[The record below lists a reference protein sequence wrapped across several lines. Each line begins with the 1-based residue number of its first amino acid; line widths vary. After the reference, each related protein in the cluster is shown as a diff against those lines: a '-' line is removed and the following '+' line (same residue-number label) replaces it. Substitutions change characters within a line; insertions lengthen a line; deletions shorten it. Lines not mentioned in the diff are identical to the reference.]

1 VAVAALL
8 LVPLLTMLLVRFL
21 PARMLGGTQ
30 LGGAT
35 LTLLLALATAIA
47 AIDAPIDH
55 SPLYVD
61 ALSGLLLAVVA
72 LVGWLGAAYAIGYTQ
87 HDVAARR
94 ITAGQVRWF
103 YIWYHLFVLTMLAV
117 LVTDNLGLMWAAIEA
132 TTLASAILVGFY
144 RTREALEAAW
154 KYLILCTV
162 GISFAL
168 FGVLLLSAAGIQAGL
183 LGDAA
188 LSWRELRAAGAALD
202 PQMVRLAFLF
212 ILVGFGTKV
221 GFAPLHTWLPDAH
234 SQAPTPVSAVLSG
247 VLLPCAIYGIVRAQ
261 GIAAAAGSGGLASA
275 LLIGAGLLSILIAI
289 PFILVQHDLKRLL
302 AYSSIEHMGIIAVA
316 VGIGGP
322 VALYGGLLHLIL
334 HAIGKAVLFISAG
347 AIVERFGTRELTRI
361 VGAAR
366 AMPLTGMALLIAGLA
381 LTGIPPSGL
390 FVSEFTIVAG
400 GFRGGYALA
409 TGLLVAGIAL
419 AAVGITFHFG
429 RAVLGEGRGVRT
441 GRESHG
447 QRLLV
452 GVPLLAL
459 IVAGLWLPPPLAEA
473 IERAVRD
480 SGLPL

>member
-1 VAVAALL
+1 MAVAALL
-8 LVPLLTMLLVRFL
+8 LAPLLTMLLVRVL
-21 PARMLGGTQ
+21 PARLLGGTQ

-47 AIDAPIDH
+47 ATNTPIDH
-55 SPLYVD
+55 SPVYVD

-72 LVGWLGAAYAIGYTQ
+72 LVGWLGAAYAIAYTS
-87 HDVAARR
+87 HDVASRR

-183 LGDAA
+183 HGEVA
-188 LSWRELRAAGAALD
+188 LSWRELRATGPGLD

-247 VLLPCAIYGIVRAQ
+247 VLLPCAIYGIVRVQ
-261 GIAAAAGSGGLASA
+261 GIAVAAGIGDLASA
-275 LLIGAGLLSILIAI
+275 LLIGAGLLSIFIAV

-316 VGIGGP
+316 IGIGGP
-322 VALYGGLLHLIL
+322 VALFGGLLHLVL

-366 AMPLTGMALLIAGLA
+366 AMPLTGVALLIAGLA

-390 FVSEFTIVAG
+390 FVSEFTIVTG

-409 TGLLVAGIAL
+409 AGLLVAGVAL
-419 AAVGITFHFG
+419 AAVGITFHVG
-429 RAVLGEGRGVRT
+429 RAALGEGRGARP
-441 GRESHG
+441 GRESRT

-459 IVAGLWLPPPLAEA
+459 LVAGLWLPPPLAEA
-473 IERAVRD
+473 IERAVRA